1 MTNTVQTKDALAE
14 DPQTKDPLA
23 KGVKTG
29 AAPVPETPDG
39 RPARAS
45 SRRRRILLWVVA
57 GLAILGVIALA
68 VGGIFNQGAVTDP
81 EPTMTAV
88 QIIPL
93 VILMVMFVVATKW
106 PLNIGVMGLV
116 ASFGVGYFMLGMS
129 DKQIL
134 EEFPASIV
142 LTIIGVTY
150 FFSMAQRNGTIDIIV
165 KGCVRMVRGKT
176 LLLPWV
182 FFLIAAALTSL
193 GTFSPAAIALL
204 APAAIGFAYESRIH
218 PVVMG
223 AFIINGAHA
232 GGFSP
237 LSVAGVLVHDIALKN
252 DFPIS
257 QGGLFIASFA
267 LNLILSVLTIVLFA
281 LIGKLRDGSG
291 QHVDIDTSSTG
302 RPHGQQILTLA
313 LIAAMLVGTL
323 GFHMPIGFVAL
334 SAGLLLAFI
343 NIKEHKTFIGGISW
357 STVLLVAGMIT
368 YVSLLQHVGVID
380 TLAEQ
385 ALALGAPLL
394 IALVLCYVIGVGS
407 AFASSTA
414 LLTAFIPLAGPLLAT
429 SSLSASGTVAA
440 LAIAATVVD
449 VSPFSTD
456 GALVVANAR
465 DDDRQR
471 VYKQLMFYAGGVVLV
486 APALAWA
493 LLVPTGIM

>member
-1 MTNTVQTKDALAE
+1 MTKTLLTKDTE
-14 DPQTKDPLA
+14 RT
-23 KGVKTG
+23 
-29 AAPVPETPDG
+29 AAPVNDTLDE
-39 RPARAS
+39 RPVRTS
-45 SRRRRILLWVVA
+45 SRRRILLWTVAGVAILAVVA
-57 GLAILGVIALA
+57 LLFG
-68 VGGIFNQGAVTDP
+68 GGIFNQAAATSS
-81 EPTMTAV
+81 EPTMTPA

-93 VILMVMFVVATKW
+93 VILVVMFVVATKW

-134 EEFPASIV
+134 EEFPATIV

-182 FFLIAAALTSL
+182 FFLIAAALTAL

-237 LSVAGVLVHDIALKN
+237 LSVAGVLVHNIAVKN

-257 QGGLFIASFA
+257 QGGLFLASFA
-267 LNLILSVLTIVLFA
+267 LNLILSVLTIVVFA
-281 LIGKLRDGSG
+281 LIGKLRDGASG
-291 QHVDIDTSSTG
+291 VHVDIDTSSAG

-313 LIAAMLVGTL
+313 LIAAMLVCTL
-323 GFHMPIGFVAL
+323 GFRMPIGFVAL

-368 YVSLLQHVGVID
+368 YVSLLEHVGVID

-429 SSLSASGTVAA
+429 SSLSASGTVTA

>member
-1 MTNTVQTKDALAE
+1 MTKTALHSPSPVE
-14 DPQTKDPLA
+14 SGLSPRPDR
-23 KGVKTG
+23 
-29 AAPVPETPDG
+29 AA
-39 RPARAS
+39 
-45 SRRRRILLWVVA
+45 RRRRILLVAAA
-57 GLAILGVIALA
+57 GLALLGLAALLLAGSILNPAPA
-68 VGGIFNQGAVTDP
+68 TDP
-81 EPTMTAV
+81 ETSMSAV

-93 VILMVMFVVATKW
+93 VVLVVMFVVATKW

-116 ASFGVGYFMLGMS
+116 ASFGVGYFMLGMT
-129 DKQIL
+129 DKEIL

-142 LTIIGVTY
+142 MTIIGVTY
-150 FFSMAQRNGTIDIIV
+150 FFSMAQRNGTIDIV
-165 KGCVRMVRGKT
+165 VQTFVRLVRGRT
-176 LLLPWV
+176 MLLPWV

-193 GTFSPAAIALL
+193 GTFSPAAVALL
-204 APAAIGFAYESRIH
+204 APAAIGFAYESRLH
-218 PVVMG
+218 PVLMG

-237 LSVAGVLVHDIALKN
+237 LSVAGVLVHDISVEN
-252 DFPIS
+252 GFPIS
-257 QGGLFIASFA
+257 TGGLFAASFA
-267 LNLILSVLTIVLFA
+267 LNLILSVLTIALFA
-281 LIGKLRDGSG
+281 VLGRLRDGQPG
-291 QHVDIDTSSTG
+291 QQAALDTTG
-302 RPHGQQILTLA
+302 PVRPRGQQILTLL
-313 LIAAMLVGTL
+313 LIAVLLVCTL

-334 SAGLLLAFI
+334 SAGLLLALV
-343 NIKEHKTFIGGISW
+343 NIKEHQTFIGGVSW

-380 TLAEQ
+380 TLAEH

-394 IALVLCYVIGVGS
+394 VALVLCYVIGVGS

-429 SSLSASGTVAA
+429 SALSASGTVAA

-465 DDDRQR
+465 EDDRQR
-471 VYKQLMFYAGGVVLV
+471 VYRQLMVYAGAVVLA

-493 LLVPTGIM
+493 MLVPTGIM

>member
-1 MTNTVQTKDALAE
+1 MTKTAQTEETQTKDVLTQSAQ
-14 DPQTKDPLA
+14 PK
-23 KGVKTG
+23 
-29 AAPVPETPDG
+29 AAPVPETLDG
-39 RPARAS
+39 RPSRAS

-57 GLAILGVIALA
+57 GLAILGVIALV
-68 VGGIFNQGAVTDP
+68 VGGIFNQGAATDP

-93 VILMVMFVVATKW
+93 VILVVMFVVATKW

-237 LSVAGVLVHDIALKN
+237 LSVAGVLVHDIAVKN

-291 QHVDIDTSSTG
+291 QHMDIDTSSTG

-313 LIAAMLVGTL
+313 LIAAMLVCTL

>member
-1 MTNTVQTKDALAE
+1 MT
-14 DPQTKDPLA
+14 
-23 KGVKTG
+23 KTIYQ
-29 AAPVPETPDG
+29 PVSDTETDVREVTSK
-39 RPARAS
+39 RPN
-45 SRRRRILLWVVA
+45 RRRRILLIAVA
-57 GLAILGVIALA
+57 AIAILGLIAL
-68 VGGIFNQGAVTDP
+68 VFGGAIFNPAATP
-81 EPTMTAV
+81 ESEPTMTAT

-93 VILMVMFVVATKW
+93 VILVVMFIVATKW

-134 EEFPASIV
+134 DEFPASIV

-150 FFSMAQRNGTIDIIV
+150 FFSMAQRNGTINIIV
-165 KGCVRMVRGKT
+165 QTCVRLVRGKT
-176 LLLPWV
+176 MLLPWV

-218 PVVMG
+218 PVLMG

-237 LSVAGVLVHDIALKN
+237 LSVAGVLVHDISVKN
-252 DFPIS
+252 GFAID
-257 QGGLFIASFA
+257 QGSLFAASFA
-267 LNLILSVLTIVLFA
+267 LNLILSALTVALFA
-281 LIGKLRDGSG
+281 LLGKLRDSKGG
-291 QHVDIDTSSTG
+291 QHADVDTSRTG
-302 RPHGQQILTLA
+302 RPQGQQILTLA
-313 LIAAMLVGTL
+313 LIAVMLVCTL

-334 SAGLLLAFI
+334 AAGLLLAFV
-343 NIKEHKTFIGGISW
+343 NIKEHQTFIGGISW

-394 IALVLCYVIGVGS
+394 IALILCYVIGVGS

-465 DDDRQR
+465 PDDRQR
-471 VYKQLMFYAGGVVLV
+471 VYKQLMAYAGGVVLV

>member
-1 MTNTVQTKDALAE
+1 MTNTVQQPTSTVE
-14 DPQTKDPLA
+14 
-23 KGVKTG
+23 
-29 AAPVPETPDG
+29 ETRDQQSPDQRSP
-39 RPARAS
+39 RPN
-45 SRRRRILLWVVA
+45 RRRRILLMAVV
-57 GLAILGVIALA
+57 GITLLGALA
-68 VGGIFNQGAVTDP
+68 LFLAGGVFNQAPTAGS
-81 EPTMTAV
+81 EPSMTAV

-93 VILMVMFVVATKW
+93 IILVVMFVVATKW

-116 ASFGVGYFMLGMS
+116 ASFGVGYFMLGMT
-129 DKQIL
+129 DKEIL
-134 EEFPASIV
+134 ADFPANIV
-142 LTIIGVTY
+142 ITIIGVTY

-165 KGCVRMVRGKT
+165 QSCVRMVRGKT

-182 FFLIAAALTSL
+182 FFLMAAALTSL
-193 GTFSPAAIALL
+193 GTFSPAAVALL
-204 APAAIGFAYESRIH
+204 APAAIGLAYESRIH

-223 AFIINGAHA
+223 AFLINGAHA

-237 LSVAGVLVHDIALKN
+237 LSVAGVLVHDIAVKN
-252 DFPIS
+252 GFPIS
-257 QGGLFIASFA
+257 QGALFTASFA
-267 LNLILSVLTIVLFA
+267 INLILSILTVVLFA
-281 LIGKLRDGSG
+281 LLGKLREGDG
-291 QHVDIDTSSTG
+291 QHADLETGSTG
-302 RPHGQQILTLA
+302 RPHGQQILTLV
-313 LIAAMLVGTL
+313 LIVAMLVCAL

-334 SAGLLLAFI
+334 SAGLLLAFV
-343 NIKEHKTFIGGISW
+343 NIKEHQTFIGGISW

-394 IALVLCYVIGVGS
+394 VALVLCYVIGVGS

-465 DDDRQR
+465 ENDRQR
-471 VYKQLMFYAGGVVLV
+471 VYKQLMMYAGGVVLV
-486 APALAWA
+486 APALAWV

>member
-1 MTNTVQTKDALAE
+1 MAKTIYQPAPEAE
-14 DPQTKDPLA
+14 GDIQAERSAQPNN
-23 KGVKTG
+23 
-29 AAPVPETPDG
+29 
-39 RPARAS
+39 
-45 SRRRRILLWVVA
+45 RRRILLITVA
-57 GLAILGVIALA
+57 ASVILGLVAILF
-68 VGGIFNQGAVTDP
+68 GGAIFNPTATP
-81 EPTMTAV
+81 ESEPTMTAT

-93 VILMVMFVVATKW
+93 VILVVMFVVATKW

-116 ASFGVGYFMLGMS
+116 ASFGVGYFMLGMT
-129 DKQIL
+129 DKEIL
-134 EEFPASIV
+134 ADFPANIV
-142 LTIIGVTY
+142 ITIIGVTY
-150 FFSMAQRNGTIDIIV
+150 FFSMAQRNGTVDIIV
-165 KGCVRMVRGKT
+165 QTCVRLVRGKT

-182 FFLIAAALTSL
+182 FFLLAASLTAL
-193 GTFSPAAIALL
+193 GTFSPAAVALL
-204 APAAIGFAYESRIH
+204 APAAIGLAYESRIH
-218 PVVMG
+218 PVLMG

-237 LSVAGVLVHDIALKN
+237 LSVAGVLVHDIAVKN
-252 DFPIS
+252 GFPIS
-257 QGGLFIASFA
+257 QGALFGASFA
-267 LNLILSVLTIVLFA
+267 LNLILSVLTVVLFA
-281 LIGKLRDGSG
+281 LLGKLRDGAAG
-291 QHVDIDTSSTG
+291 QHADLDTTRTT
-302 RPHGQQILTLA
+302 RPHGQQVLTLA
-313 LIAAMLVGTL
+313 LIAAMLVCAL

-334 SAGLLLAFI
+334 SAGLLLALV
-343 NIKEHKTFIGGISW
+343 NIKEHRTFIGGVSW

-465 DDDRQR
+465 ENDRQR
-471 VYKQLMFYAGGVVLV
+471 VYKQLMMYAGGVVLV

>member
-1 MTNTVQTKDALAE
+1 MTNTVQQPTSTVE
-14 DPQTKDPLA
+14 
-23 KGVKTG
+23 
-29 AAPVPETPDG
+29 ETRDQQSPDQRSP
-39 RPARAS
+39 RPN
-45 SRRRRILLWVVA
+45 RRRRILLMAVV
-57 GLAILGVIALA
+57 GITLLGALA
-68 VGGIFNQGAVTDP
+68 LFLAGGVFNQAPTAGS
-81 EPTMTAV
+81 EPSMTAV

-93 VILMVMFVVATKW
+93 IILVVMFVVATKW

-116 ASFGVGYFMLGMS
+116 ASFGVGYFMLGMT
-129 DKQIL
+129 DKEIL
-134 EEFPASIV
+134 ADFPANIV
-142 LTIIGVTY
+142 ITIIGVTY

-165 KGCVRMVRGKT
+165 QSCVRMVRGKT

-182 FFLIAAALTSL
+182 FFLMAAALTSL
-193 GTFSPAAIALL
+193 GTFSPAAVALL
-204 APAAIGFAYESRIH
+204 APAAIGLAYESRIH

-223 AFIINGAHA
+223 AFLINGAHA

-237 LSVAGVLVHDIALKN
+237 LSVAGVLVHDIAVKN
-252 DFPIS
+252 GFPIS
-257 QGGLFIASFA
+257 QGALFTASFA
-267 LNLILSVLTIVLFA
+267 INLILSVLTVVLFA
-281 LIGKLRDGSG
+281 LLGKLREGDG
-291 QHVDIDTSSTG
+291 QHADLETGSTG
-302 RPHGQQILTLA
+302 RPHGQQILTLV
-313 LIAAMLVGTL
+313 LIVAMLVCAL

-334 SAGLLLAFI
+334 SAGLLLAFV
-343 NIKEHKTFIGGISW
+343 NIKEHQTFIGGISW

-394 IALVLCYVIGVGS
+394 VALVLCYVIGVGS

-465 DDDRQR
+465 GNDRQR
-471 VYKQLMFYAGGVVLV
+471 VYKQLMMYAGGVVLV
-486 APALAWA
+486 APALAWV

>member
-1 MTNTVQTKDALAE
+1 MPKTIFKPAPEAE
-14 DPQTKDPLA
+14 SDIREERSQ
-23 KGVKTG
+23 
-29 AAPVPETPDG
+29 
-39 RPARAS
+39 RPNN
-45 SRRRRILLWVVA
+45 RRRILLITVA
-57 GLAILGVIALA
+57 ASVILGLFAILF
-68 VGGIFNQGAVTDP
+68 GGAIFNPAATP
-81 EPTMTAV
+81 ESEPTMTAI

-93 VILMVMFVVATKW
+93 VILVVMFVVATKW

-116 ASFGVGYFMLGMS
+116 ASFGVGYFMLGMT
-129 DKQIL
+129 DKEIL
-134 EEFPASIV
+134 ADFPANIV
-142 LTIIGVTY
+142 ITIIGVTY

-165 KGCVRMVRGKT
+165 QNCVRLVRGKT

-182 FFLIAAALTSL
+182 FFLLAASLTAL
-193 GTFSPAAIALL
+193 GTFSPAAVALL
-204 APAAIGFAYESRIH
+204 APAAIGLAYESRIH
-218 PVVMG
+218 PVLMG

-237 LSVAGVLVHDIALKN
+237 LSVAGVLVHDIAVKN
-252 DFPIS
+252 GFPIS
-257 QGGLFIASFA
+257 QGALFGASFA
-267 LNLILSVLTIVLFA
+267 LNLILSVLTVVLFA
-281 LIGKLRDGSG
+281 LLGKLRDGATG
-291 QHVDIDTSSTG
+291 QHAELETRTT
-302 RPHGQQILTLA
+302 RPHGQQILTLG
-313 LIAAMLVGTL
+313 LIVAMLVCAL

-334 SAGLLLAFI
+334 SAGLLLALV
-343 NIKEHKTFIGGISW
+343 NIKEHQTFIGGISW

-465 DDDRQR
+465 ENDRQR
-471 VYKQLMFYAGGVVLV
+471 VYKQLMMYAGGVVLV

>member
-1 MTNTVQTKDALAE
+1 MTKTAEKTAPSNTYGDSSQ
-14 DPQTKDPLA
+14 
-23 KGVKTG
+23 
-29 AAPVPETPDG
+29 
-39 RPARAS
+39 RPR
-45 SRRRRILLWVVA
+45 RRRRILLVTAATITVLGLVA
-57 GLAILGVIALA
+57 LLFGGVLGNPSAA
-68 VGGIFNQGAVTDP
+68 SES
-81 EPTMTAV
+81 EPTMTAT
-88 QIIPL
+88 QIVPL
-93 VILMVMFVVATKW
+93 VILVVMFVVATKW

-116 ASFGVGYFMLGMS
+116 ASFGVGYFVLGMS

-150 FFSMAQRNGTIDIIV
+150 FFSMAQRNGSIDIIV
-165 KGCVRMVRGKT
+165 QSCVRMVRGKT
-176 LLLPWV
+176 MLLPWV
-182 FFLIAAALTSL
+182 FFLMAAALTAL
-193 GTFSPAAIALL
+193 GTFSPAAVALL
-204 APAAIGFAYESRIH
+204 APAALGLAYESRIH
-218 PVVMG
+218 PVLMG
-223 AFIINGAHA
+223 AFVINGAHA

-237 LSVAGVLVHDIALKN
+237 LSVAGVLVHDIAHKN
-252 DFPIS
+252 GFPID
-257 QGGLFIASFA
+257 QGALFLASFA
-267 LNLILSVLTIVLFA
+267 LNLILSVLTIVVFA
-281 LIGKLRDGSG
+281 IFGKLRDKHANEYAGLG
-291 QHVDIDTSSTG
+291 TPRIG
-302 RPHGQQILTLA
+302 RPNGQQMLTLA
-313 LIAAMLVGTL
+313 LILAILVCTL

-334 SAGLLLAFI
+334 SAGLLLAFV
-343 NIKEHKTFIGGISW
+343 NIKEHKTFIGGVSW

-414 LLTAFIPLAGPLLAT
+414 LLTAFIPLAGPLLAS

-440 LAIAATVVD
+440 LSIAATVVD

-465 DDDRQR
+465 DADRQR
-471 VYKQLMFYAGGVVLV
+471 VYRQLMAYAGGVVLV

>member
-1 MTNTVQTKDALAE
+1 MTKTAE
-14 DPQTKDPLA
+14 
-23 KGVKTG
+23 KT
-29 AAPVPETPDG
+29 APSTDLDDRSR
-39 RPARAS
+39 RPK
-45 SRRRRILLWVVA
+45 RRRRMLLVTAAAITVL
-57 GLAILGVIALA
+57 GLLALLFGGVLG
-68 VGGIFNQGAVTDP
+68 DP
-81 EPTMTAV
+81 TAASESEPTMTV
-88 QIIPL
+88 TQIIPL
-93 VILMVMFVVATKW
+93 VILVVMFVVATKW

-116 ASFGVGYFMLGMS
+116 ASFGVGYFVLGMS

-134 EEFPASIV
+134 EDFPASIV

-150 FFSMAQRNGTIDIIV
+150 FFSMAQRNGSIDIIV
-165 KGCVRMVRGKT
+165 QSCVRMVRGKT
-176 LLLPWV
+176 MLLPWV
-182 FFLIAAALTSL
+182 FFLMAAALTAL
-193 GTFSPAAIALL
+193 GTFSPAAVALL
-204 APAAIGFAYESRIH
+204 APAALGLAYESRIH
-218 PVVMG
+218 PVLMG
-223 AFIINGAHA
+223 AFVINGAHA

-237 LSVAGVLVHDIALKN
+237 LSVAGVLVHDIAHKN
-252 DFPIS
+252 EFAID
-257 QGGLFIASFA
+257 QGALYLASFA
-267 LNLILSVLTIVLFA
+267 LNLILSALTIVVFA
-281 LIGKLRDGSG
+281 LMGKLRDKHANEYAGL
-291 QHVDIDTSSTG
+291 DTPRIG
-302 RPHGQQILTLA
+302 RPNGQQMLTLA
-313 LIAAMLVGTL
+313 LIVAILVCTL

-334 SAGLLLAFI
+334 SAGLILAFV

-440 LAIAATVVD
+440 LSVAATVVD

-465 DDDRQR
+465 DADRQR
-471 VYKQLMFYAGGVVLV
+471 VYRQLMAYAGGVVLV

>member
-1 MTNTVQTKDALAE
+1 MTNIAEKTAEKTEEMAPQQTAPGETRAE
-14 DPQTKDPLA
+14 RS
-23 KGVKTG
+23 
-29 AAPVPETPDG
+29 G
-39 RPARAS
+39 RPD
-45 SRRRRILLWVVA
+45 RRRRILLVTVA
-57 GLAILGVIALA
+57 AITMLGLMVLLFGGAL
-68 VGGIFNQGAVTDP
+68 FNPAAASES
-81 EPTMTAV
+81 EPTMTAT

-93 VILMVMFVVATKW
+93 VILVVMFVVATKW

-116 ASFGVGYFMLGMS
+116 ASFGVGYFILGMT
-129 DKQIL
+129 DKEIL
-134 EEFPASIV
+134 ADFPASIV

-150 FFSMAQRNGTIDIIV
+150 FFSMAQRNGSIDIIV
-165 KGCVRMVRGKT
+165 QTCVRLVRGKT
-176 LLLPWV
+176 MLLPWV
-182 FFLIAAALTSL
+182 FFLLAAALTAL
-193 GTFSPAAIALL
+193 GTFSPAAVALL
-204 APAAIGFAYESRIH
+204 APAALGLAYESRIH
-218 PVVMG
+218 PVLMG
-223 AFIINGAHA
+223 AFVINGAHA

-252 DFPIS
+252 GFPIS
-257 QGGLFIASFA
+257 QGSLFLASFA
-267 LNLILSVLTIVLFA
+267 LNFILSALTIVVFGL
-281 LIGKLRDGSG
+281 LGKLRDKHSNQYAGLE
-291 QHVDIDTSSTG
+291 TPRTG
-302 RPHGQQILTLA
+302 RPTGQQVFTLL
-313 LIAAMLVGTL
+313 LIAAILVCTL

-334 SAGLLLAFI
+334 TAGLLLAFV
-343 NIKEHKTFIGGISW
+343 NIKEHKTFIGGVSW

-380 TLAEQ
+380 TLAEM

-414 LLTAFIPLAGPLLAT
+414 LLTAFIPMAGPLLAT

-465 DDDRQR
+465 DNDRQR
-471 VYKQLMFYAGGVVLV
+471 VYRQLMMYAGGVVLV

-493 LLVPTGIM
+493 LLVPTGVM

>member
-1 MTNTVQTKDALAE
+1 MTKTEQRPTDAAE
-14 DPQTKDPLA
+14 ETRDQKSPR
-23 KGVKTG
+23 
-29 AAPVPETPDG
+29 PV
-39 RPARAS
+39 
-45 SRRRRILLWVVA
+45 RRRRILLMAVVGITFLGLLALVLA
-57 GLAILGVIALA
+57 GGV
-68 VGGIFNQGAVTDP
+68 FNQAPTAES
-81 EPTMTAV
+81 EPSMTAV

-93 VILMVMFVVATKW
+93 IILVVMFVVATKW

-129 DKQIL
+129 DKEIL
-134 EEFPASIV
+134 ADFPANIV
-142 LTIIGVTY
+142 ITIIGVTY

-165 KGCVRMVRGKT
+165 QNCVRLVRGKT

-182 FFLIAAALTSL
+182 FFLMAAALTSL
-193 GTFSPAAIALL
+193 GTFSPAAVALL
-204 APAAIGFAYESRIH
+204 APAAIGLAYESRIH

-223 AFIINGAHA
+223 AFLINGAHA

-237 LSVAGVLVHDIALKN
+237 LSVAGVLVHDIAVKN
-252 DFPIS
+252 GFPIS
-257 QGGLFIASFA
+257 QGALFTASFA
-267 LNLILSVLTIVLFA
+267 INLILSVLTVVLFT
-281 LIGKLRDGSG
+281 LLGKLRDGDG
-291 QHVDIDTSSTG
+291 QHADLETTTTG

-313 LIAAMLVGTL
+313 LIATMLVCAL

-334 SAGLLLAFI
+334 SAGLLLALV
-343 NIKEHKTFIGGISW
+343 NIKEHRTFIGGVSW

-380 TLAEQ
+380 TLAEK

-394 IALVLCYVIGVGS
+394 VALVLCYVIGVGS

-465 DDDRQR
+465 EDDRQR
-471 VYKQLMFYAGGVVLV
+471 VYKQLMMYAGGVVLA

-493 LLVPTGIM
+493 LLVPTGVM

>member
-1 MTNTVQTKDALAE
+1 MAKTIFKPAPEAE
-14 DPQTKDPLA
+14 SDIREERSQQPNN
-23 KGVKTG
+23 
-29 AAPVPETPDG
+29 
-39 RPARAS
+39 
-45 SRRRRILLWVVA
+45 RRRILLVTVA
-57 GLAILGVIALA
+57 ASAILGLVAILFGGAL
-68 VGGIFNQGAVTDP
+68 FNPAATP
-81 EPTMTAV
+81 ESEPTMTAT

-93 VILMVMFVVATKW
+93 VILVVMFVVATKW

-116 ASFGVGYFMLGMS
+116 ASFGVGYFMLGMT
-129 DKQIL
+129 DKEIL
-134 EEFPASIV
+134 ADFPANIV
-142 LTIIGVTY
+142 ITIIGVTY

-165 KGCVRMVRGKT
+165 QNCVRLVRGKT
-176 LLLPWV
+176 MLLPWV
-182 FFLIAAALTSL
+182 FFLLAASLTAL
-193 GTFSPAAIALL
+193 GTFSPAAVALL
-204 APAAIGFAYESRIH
+204 APAAIGLAYESRIH
-218 PVVMG
+218 PVLMG

-237 LSVAGVLVHDIALKN
+237 LSVAGVLVHDIAVKN
-252 DFPIS
+252 GFPIS
-257 QGGLFIASFA
+257 QGALFGASFA
-267 LNLILSVLTIVLFA
+267 LNLILSVLTVVVFA
-281 LIGKLRDGSG
+281 LLGKLRDGAAG
-291 QHVDIDTSSTG
+291 QHADLETRTT
-302 RPHGQQILTLA
+302 RPRGQQILTLG
-313 LIAAMLVGTL
+313 LIVAMLVCAL

-334 SAGLLLAFI
+334 SAGLLLALV
-343 NIKEHKTFIGGISW
+343 NIKEHQTFIGGVSW

-465 DDDRQR
+465 EDDRQR
-471 VYKQLMFYAGGVVLV
+471 VYKQLMMYAGGVVLV

>member
-1 MTNTVQTKDALAE
+1 MTKTALTKDSPTKDAE
-14 DPQTKDPLA
+14 PTE
-23 KGVKTG
+23 
-29 AAPVPETPDG
+29 APAQEMLDE

-45 SRRRRILLWVVA
+45 SRRRILLWTVA
-57 GLAILGVIALA
+57 GVAILAVLAL
-68 VGGIFNQGAVTDP
+68 VFGGMFNQAAATSP

-93 VILMVMFVVATKW
+93 VILVVMFVVATKW

-252 DFPIS
+252 SFPIS
-257 QGGLFIASFA
+257 QAGLFIASFA

-281 LIGKLRDGSG
+281 LIGKLRDGASG
-291 QHVDIDTSSTG
+291 QHVDVDTSTG
-302 RPHGQQILTLA
+302 RPHGQQVLTLA
-313 LIAAMLVGTL
+313 LIAVMLVCTL

-334 SAGLLLAFI
+334 SAGLLLAFV

-394 IALVLCYVIGVGS
+394 IALVLCYVIGIGS

-414 LLTAFIPLAGPLLAT
+414 LLTAFIPMAGPLLAT

-465 DDDRQR
+465 EDDRQR

>member
-1 MTNTVQTKDALAE
+1 
-14 DPQTKDPLA
+14 
-23 KGVKTG
+23 
-29 AAPVPETPDG
+29 
-39 RPARAS
+39 
-45 SRRRRILLWVVA
+45 
-57 GLAILGVIALA
+57 
-68 VGGIFNQGAVTDP
+68 
-81 EPTMTAV
+81 
-88 QIIPL
+88 
-93 VILMVMFVVATKW
+93 
-106 PLNIGVMGLV
+106 
-116 ASFGVGYFMLGMS
+116 
-129 DKQIL
+129 
-134 EEFPASIV
+134 
-142 LTIIGVTY
+142 
-150 FFSMAQRNGTIDIIV
+150 
-165 KGCVRMVRGKT
+165 
-176 LLLPWV
+176 
-182 FFLIAAALTSL
+182 
-193 GTFSPAAIALL
+193 
-204 APAAIGFAYESRIH
+204 
-218 PVVMG
+218 MG

-237 LSVAGVLVHDIALKN
+237 LSVAGVLVHDIAVKN
-252 DFPIS
+252 GFPIS
-257 QGGLFIASFA
+257 QGTLFTASFA
-267 LNLILSVLTIVLFA
+267 INLILSVLTVVLFA
-281 LIGKLRDGSG
+281 LLGKLRDGESG
-291 QHVDIDTSSTG
+291 QLADFDSPTIG

-313 LIAAMLVGTL
+313 LIAAMLVCAL

-334 SAGLLLAFI
+334 SAGLLLAFV
-343 NIKEHKTFIGGISW
+343 NIKEHRTFIGGVSW

-394 IALVLCYVIGVGS
+394 VALVLCYVIGVGS

-465 DDDRQR
+465 EDDRQR
-471 VYKQLMFYAGGVVLV
+471 VYKQLMMYAGGVVLA

>member
-1 MTNTVQTKDALAE
+1 MTKTAQRPTGTAE
-14 DPQTKDPLA
+14 
-23 KGVKTG
+23 
-29 AAPVPETPDG
+29 ETRDQKSP
-39 RPARAS
+39 RPA
-45 SRRRRILLWVVA
+45 RRRRILLMAVV
-57 GLAILGVIALA
+57 GITLLGVLALVLA
-68 VGGIFNQGAVTDP
+68 GGVFNQAPTAES
-81 EPTMTAV
+81 EPSMTAV

-93 VILMVMFVVATKW
+93 IILVVMFVVATKW

-116 ASFGVGYFMLGMS
+116 ASFGVGYFMLGMT
-129 DKQIL
+129 DKEIL
-134 EEFPASIV
+134 ADFPANIV
-142 LTIIGVTY
+142 ITIIGVTY

-165 KGCVRMVRGKT
+165 QTCVRLVRGRT

-182 FFLIAAALTSL
+182 FFLMAAALTSL
-193 GTFSPAAIALL
+193 GTFSPAAVALL
-204 APAAIGFAYESRIH
+204 APAAIGLAYESRIH

-223 AFIINGAHA
+223 AFLINGAHA

-237 LSVAGVLVHDIALKN
+237 LSVAGVLVHDIAVKN
-252 DFPIS
+252 GFPIS
-257 QGGLFIASFA
+257 QGALFTASFA
-267 LNLILSVLTIVLFA
+267 INLILSVLTVVLFA
-281 LIGKLRDGSG
+281 LLGKLRDGDG
-291 QHVDIDTSSTG
+291 QHADLETSSTG

-313 LIAAMLVGTL
+313 LIAAMLVCAL

-334 SAGLLLAFI
+334 SAGLLLALV
-343 NIKEHKTFIGGISW
+343 NIKEHRTFIGGVSW

-394 IALVLCYVIGVGS
+394 VALVLCYVIGVGS

-465 DDDRQR
+465 EDDRQR
-471 VYKQLMFYAGGVVLV
+471 VYKQLMTYAGGVVLA

>member
-1 MTNTVQTKDALAE
+1 MT
-14 DPQTKDPLA
+14 
-23 KGVKTG
+23 KTAQRT
-29 AAPVPETPDG
+29 AAPEAGSTQQSPLRNP
-39 RPARAS
+39 
-45 SRRRRILLWVVA
+45 RRRILLIVA
-57 GLAILGVIALA
+57 AAFVILSLAALVLGGSL
-68 VGGIFNQGAVTDP
+68 FNPAAATTS
-81 EPTMTAV
+81 EPTLTAT

-93 VILMVMFVVATKW
+93 VILVLMFIIATKW

-116 ASFGVGYFMLGMS
+116 ASFGVGYFMLGMT
-129 DKQIL
+129 DREIL
-134 EEFPASIV
+134 ADFPASIV

-150 FFSMAQRNGTIDIIV
+150 FFSMAQRNGTIDVIV
-165 KGCVRMVRGKT
+165 QTCVRLVRGKT
-176 LLLPWV
+176 MVLPWV
-182 FFLIAAALTSL
+182 FFLLAAALTSL
-193 GTFSPAAIALL
+193 GTFSPAAVALL

-237 LSVAGVLVHDIALKN
+237 LSVAGVLVHDIAEEN
-252 DFPIS
+252 GFPIS
-257 QGGLFIASFA
+257 QGGLFVASFA
-267 LNLILSVLTIVLFA
+267 VNLILSVLTIAVFA
-281 LIGKLRDGSG
+281 LVGRLHEGGTG
-291 QHVDIDTSSTG
+291 QAIDLDTSKTT
-302 RPHGQQILTLA
+302 RPRGQQILTLV
-313 LIAAMLVGTL
+313 LILVMLVCTL
-323 GFHMPIGFVAL
+323 GFRMPIGFVAL
-334 SAGLLLAFI
+334 SAGLLLALI
-343 NIKEHKTFIGGISW
+343 NIKEHQTFIGGISW

-394 IALVLCYVIGVGS
+394 IALVLCYVIGIGS

-456 GALVVANAR
+456 GALVVANAPE
-465 DDDRQR
+465 DDRQR
-471 VYKQLMFYAGGVVLV
+471 VYRQLMIYAGAIVLA
-486 APALAWA
+486 APILAWA

>member
-1 MTNTVQTKDALAE
+1 MTKTEQRPTDAAE
-14 DPQTKDPLA
+14 ETRDQKSPR
-23 KGVKTG
+23 
-29 AAPVPETPDG
+29 PV
-39 RPARAS
+39 
-45 SRRRRILLWVVA
+45 RRRRILLMAVVGITFLGLLALVLA
-57 GLAILGVIALA
+57 GGV
-68 VGGIFNQGAVTDP
+68 FNQA
-81 EPTMTAV
+81 PTAESETSMTAV

-93 VILMVMFVVATKW
+93 IILVVMFVVATKW

-129 DKQIL
+129 DKEIL
-134 EEFPASIV
+134 ADFPANIV
-142 LTIIGVTY
+142 ITIIGVTY

-165 KGCVRMVRGKT
+165 QTCVRLVRGKT

-182 FFLIAAALTSL
+182 FFLMAAALTSL
-193 GTFSPAAIALL
+193 GTFSPAAVALL
-204 APAAIGFAYESRIH
+204 APAALGLAYESRIH

-223 AFIINGAHA
+223 AFLINGAHA

-237 LSVAGVLVHDIALKN
+237 LSVAGVLVHDIAVKN
-252 DFPIS
+252 GFPIS
-257 QGGLFIASFA
+257 QGALFTASFA
-267 LNLILSVLTIVLFA
+267 INLILSVLTVVLFA
-281 LIGKLRDGSG
+281 LLGKLRDGEG
-291 QHVDIDTSSTG
+291 QHADLETTTTG
-302 RPHGQQILTLA
+302 RPHGQQILTLV
-313 LIAAMLVGTL
+313 LIAAMLVCAL

-334 SAGLLLAFI
+334 SAGLLLALV
-343 NIKEHKTFIGGISW
+343 NIKEHRTFIGGVSW

-380 TLAEQ
+380 TLAEK

-394 IALVLCYVIGVGS
+394 VALVLCYVLGVGS

-465 DDDRQR
+465 EDDRQR
-471 VYKQLMFYAGGVVLV
+471 VYKQLMMYAGGVVLA

-493 LLVPTGIM
+493 LLVPTGVM

>member
-1 MTNTVQTKDALAE
+1 MAVVGITLLGLVALV
-14 DPQTKDPLA
+14 LA
-23 KGVKTG
+23 GGV
-29 AAPVPETPDG
+29 
-39 RPARAS
+39 
-45 SRRRRILLWVVA
+45 
-57 GLAILGVIALA
+57 
-68 VGGIFNQGAVTDP
+68 FNQAPTAEP

-93 VILMVMFVVATKW
+93 IILVVMFVVATKW

-116 ASFGVGYFMLGMS
+116 ASFGVGYFMLGMT
-129 DKQIL
+129 DKEIL
-134 EEFPASIV
+134 ADFPANIV
-142 LTIIGVTY
+142 ITIIGVTY

-165 KGCVRMVRGKT
+165 QTCVRLVRGKT

-182 FFLIAAALTSL
+182 FFLMAAALTAL
-193 GTFSPAAIALL
+193 GTFSPAAVALL
-204 APAAIGFAYESRIH
+204 APAAIGLAYESRIH
-218 PVVMG
+218 PVLMG

-237 LSVAGVLVHDIALKN
+237 LSVAGVLVHDIAVKN
-252 DFPIS
+252 GFPIS
-257 QGGLFIASFA
+257 QGALFTASFA
-267 LNLILSVLTIVLFA
+267 INLILSVLTVVLFA
-281 LIGKLRDGSG
+281 LLGKLRDGEGG
-291 QHVDIDTSSTG
+291 QLADLDSPTTG

-313 LIAAMLVGTL
+313 LIAAMLVCAL

-334 SAGLLLAFI
+334 SAGLLLALV
-343 NIKEHKTFIGGISW
+343 NIKEHRTFIGGVSW

-394 IALVLCYVIGVGS
+394 VALVLCYVIGVGS

-465 DDDRQR
+465 EDDRQR
-471 VYKQLMFYAGGVVLV
+471 VYKQLMMYAGGVVLA

>member
-1 MTNTVQTKDALAE
+1 MAKTISTPAPEAE
-14 DPQTKDPLA
+14 SDIREERSQ
-23 KGVKTG
+23 
-29 AAPVPETPDG
+29 
-39 RPARAS
+39 RPGN
-45 SRRRRILLWVVA
+45 RRRILLITVA
-57 GLAILGVIALA
+57 ASVILGLFAILF
-68 VGGIFNQGAVTDP
+68 GGAIFNPAATP
-81 EPTMTAV
+81 ESEPTMTAI

-93 VILMVMFVVATKW
+93 VILVVMFVVATKW

-116 ASFGVGYFMLGMS
+116 ASFGVGYFMLGMT
-129 DKQIL
+129 DKEIL
-134 EEFPASIV
+134 ADFPANIV
-142 LTIIGVTY
+142 ITIIGVTY

-165 KGCVRMVRGKT
+165 QNCVRLVRGKT

-182 FFLIAAALTSL
+182 FFLLAASLTAL
-193 GTFSPAAIALL
+193 GTFSPAAVALL
-204 APAAIGFAYESRIH
+204 APAAIGLAYESRIH
-218 PVVMG
+218 PVLMG

-237 LSVAGVLVHDIALKN
+237 LSVAGVLVHDIAVKN
-252 DFPIS
+252 GFPIS
-257 QGGLFIASFA
+257 QGALFGASFA
-267 LNLILSVLTIVLFA
+267 LNLILSVLTVVLFA
-281 LIGKLRDGSG
+281 LLGKLRDGAAG
-291 QHVDIDTSSTG
+291 QHAELEARPT
-302 RPHGQQILTLA
+302 RPHGQQILTLG
-313 LIAAMLVGTL
+313 LIVAMLVCAL

-334 SAGLLLAFI
+334 SAGLLLALV
-343 NIKEHKTFIGGISW
+343 NIREHKTFIGGVSW

-465 DDDRQR
+465 EDDRQR
-471 VYKQLMFYAGGVVLV
+471 VYKQLMMYAGGVVLV

>member
-1 MTNTVQTKDALAE
+1 MT
-14 DPQTKDPLA
+14 
-23 KGVKTG
+23 KT
-29 AAPVPETPDG
+29 AHRAPAPVGETRDDG
-39 RPARAS
+39 PKRPA
-45 SRRRRILLWVVA
+45 RRRRILLMAVA
-57 GLAILGVIALA
+57 GFAILGLAALLL
-68 VGGIFNQGAVTDP
+68 GGDLFSPAANTRP
-81 EPTMTAV
+81 EPTMTAI

-93 VILMVMFVVATKW
+93 VILVLMFIVATKW

-116 ASFGVGYFMLGMS
+116 ASFGVGYFMLGMT
-129 DKQIL
+129 DREIL
-134 EEFPASIV
+134 KDFPASIV

-165 KGCVRMVRGKT
+165 QTCVRLVRGKT

-182 FFLIAAALTSL
+182 FFLLAAALTAL
-193 GTFSPAAIALL
+193 GTFSPAAVALL
-204 APAAIGFAYESRIH
+204 APAAIAFAYESRIH

-237 LSVAGVLVHDIALKN
+237 LSVAGVLVHDVALDN
-252 DFPIS
+252 GFPIS
-257 QGGLFIASFA
+257 QGALFTASFA
-267 LNLILSVLTIVLFA
+267 INLILSVLTIVLFA
-281 LIGKLRDGSG
+281 LLGRLREGERG
-291 QHVDIDTSSTG
+291 QQHVELDPSSNG
-302 RPHGQQILTLA
+302 RPHGQQILTLI
-313 LIAAMLVGTL
+313 LIAVMLVCTL

-334 SAGLLLAFI
+334 SAGLLLALV
-343 NIKEHKTFIGGISW
+343 NIKEHRTFIGGISW

-380 TLAEQ
+380 TLAEH

-456 GALVVANAR
+456 GALVVANTPEH
-465 DDDRQR
+465 DRQR
-471 VYKQLMFYAGGVVLV
+471 VYRQLMFYAGAVVLA

>member
-1 MTNTVQTKDALAE
+1 MTKTEHRTV
-14 DPQTKDPLA
+14 
-23 KGVKTG
+23 
-29 AAPVPETPDG
+29 APAGETRDD
-39 RPARAS
+39 S
-45 SRRRRILLWVVA
+45 SGPPIRRRRILLVA
-57 GLAILGVIALA
+57 VAAAAILGLAALL
-68 VGGIFNQGAVTDP
+68 VGGGIFNPAASAEP
-81 EPTMTAV
+81 EHTMTAV

-93 VILMVMFVVATKW
+93 VILVVMFVVATKW

-116 ASFGVGYFMLGMS
+116 ASFGVGYFMLGMT

-165 KGCVRMVRGKT
+165 QTCVRLVRGKT
-176 LLLPWV
+176 MLLPWV

-193 GTFSPAAIALL
+193 GTFSPAAVALL

-218 PVVMG
+218 PVLMG

-237 LSVAGVLVHDIALKN
+237 LSVAGVLVHDIALEN
-252 DFPIS
+252 GFPIS
-257 QGGLFIASFA
+257 QGALFAASFA
-267 LNLILSVLTIVLFA
+267 LNLILSVLTIVLFT
-281 LIGKLRDGSG
+281 LLGRLRDGESG
-291 QHVDIDTSSTG
+291 RQVDLDAPSTG
-302 RPHGQQILTLA
+302 RRPHGQQILTLA
-313 LIAAMLVGTL
+313 LIAALLVCTL

-334 SAGLLLAFI
+334 SAGLLLALV
-343 NIKEHKTFIGGISW
+343 NIKEHRTFVGGISW

-394 IALVLCYVIGVGS
+394 VALVLCYVIGVSS

-414 LLTAFIPLAGPLLAT
+414 LLTAFIPLAGPLLAS

-465 DDDRQR
+465 EDDRQR
-471 VYKQLMFYAGGVVLV
+471 VYRQLMIYAGAVVLV
-486 APALAWA
+486 APALAWV

>member
-1 MTNTVQTKDALAE
+1 M
-14 DPQTKDPLA
+14 
-23 KGVKTG
+23 VKTAERIQSEEQ
-29 AAPVPETPDG
+29 AADNQTPAAGTG
-39 RPARAS
+39 RAR
-45 SRRRRILLWVVA
+45 RHRRILLVA
-57 GLAILGVIALA
+57 AAVITVLGLAAFLFGSVFAGPA
-68 VGGIFNQGAVTDP
+68 AAPET
-81 EPTMTAV
+81 EPTMTAT

-93 VILMVMFVVATKW
+93 VVLVVMFVVATKW

-165 KGCVRMVRGKT
+165 QACVRLVRGKT
-176 LLLPWV
+176 MMLPWV
-182 FFLIAAALTSL
+182 FFLMAAALTSL
-193 GTFSPAAIALL
+193 GTFSPAAVALL
-204 APAAIGFAYESRIH
+204 APAALGLAYESRIH
-218 PVVMG
+218 PVLMG
-223 AFIINGAHA
+223 AFVINGAHA

-252 DFPIS
+252 GFPIS
-257 QGGLFIASFA
+257 QGALFTASFA
-267 LNLILSVLTIVLFA
+267 LNLILSALTIVLFA
-281 LIGKLRDGSG
+281 LLGKLRDT
-291 QHVDIDTSSTG
+291 HANEYAALDTTRTG
-302 RPHGQQILTLA
+302 RPRGQQIFTLGLILA
-313 LIAAMLVGTL
+313 LLVCTL

-334 SAGLLLAFI
+334 SAGLLLAFV
-343 NIKEHKTFIGGISW
+343 NIKEHKTFISGISW

-456 GALVVANAR
+456 GALIVANAR
-465 DDDRQR
+465 DTDRQR
-471 VYKQLMFYAGGVVLV
+471 VYRQLMMYAGGVVLA

>member
-1 MTNTVQTKDALAE
+1 MTKTAQRTTGTVD
-14 DPQTKDPLA
+14 
-23 KGVKTG
+23 
-29 AAPVPETPDG
+29 ETPDQQPG
-39 RPARAS
+39 RPA
-45 SRRRRILLWVVA
+45 RRRRILLMAVV
-57 GLAILGVIALA
+57 GITILGLVAL
-68 VGGIFNQGAVTDP
+68 VLGGGVFNQAATAEP

-93 VILMVMFVVATKW
+93 VILVVMFVVATRW

-116 ASFGVGYFMLGMS
+116 ASFGVGYFMLGMT
-129 DKQIL
+129 DKEIL
-134 EEFPASIV
+134 ADFPANIV
-142 LTIIGVTY
+142 ITIIGVTY

-165 KGCVRMVRGKT
+165 QTCVRLVRGKT

-182 FFLIAAALTSL
+182 FFLMAAALTAL
-193 GTFSPAAIALL
+193 GTFSPAAVALL
-204 APAAIGFAYESRIH
+204 APAAIGLAYESRIH
-218 PVVMG
+218 PVLMG

-237 LSVAGVLVHDIALKN
+237 LSVAGVLVHDIAVKN
-252 DFPIS
+252 GFPIS
-257 QGGLFIASFA
+257 QGALFTASFA
-267 LNLILSVLTIVLFA
+267 INLILSVLTVVLFA
-281 LIGKLRDGSG
+281 LLGKLRDGEGGHLAEIES
-291 QHVDIDTSSTG
+291 VRS

-313 LIAAMLVGTL
+313 LIAAMLVCAL

-334 SAGLLLAFI
+334 SAGLLLALV
-343 NIKEHKTFIGGISW
+343 NIKEHRTFIGGVSW

-394 IALVLCYVIGVGS
+394 VALVLCYVIGVGS

-465 DDDRQR
+465 EDDRQR
-471 VYKQLMFYAGGVVLV
+471 VYKQLMMYAGGVVLA